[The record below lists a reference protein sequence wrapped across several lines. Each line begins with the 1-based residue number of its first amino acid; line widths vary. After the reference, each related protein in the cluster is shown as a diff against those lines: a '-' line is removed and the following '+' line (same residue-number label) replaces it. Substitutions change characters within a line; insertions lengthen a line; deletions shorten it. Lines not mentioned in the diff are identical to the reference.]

1 MMADLAVILLAAG
14 ESRRMGSKN
23 KLLLEFDGEAL
34 LRRSARM
41 LAALPGADVTV
52 VLGHAADQAAA
63 VISDLD
69 VTTTINP
76 AFADGQRGSV
86 FHGLSHAGPASAYLV
101 TPADMPR
108 LEGADC
114 TALLHAHATA
124 PQGSITV
131 PMRHDSGGVT
141 RGNPVVLTPDARDRV
156 ISGGI
161 NLGCR
166 GLLDSQPERINMF
179 ATRSHGF
186 FTDIDTPEAYRAEI
200 GVLAARSGHSIP
212 KEHPHGIN

>member
-1 MMADLAVILLAAG
+1 MADLAVILLAAG

-124 PQGSITV
+124 HPSA
-131 PMRHDSGGVT
+131 S
-141 RGNPVVLTPDARDRV
+141 LTP
-156 ISGGI
+156 
-161 NLGCR
+161 
-166 GLLDSQPERINMF
+166 
-179 ATRSHGF
+179 
-186 FTDIDTPEAYRAEI
+186 
-200 GVLAARSGHSIP
+200 AAREKLPSHSRR
-212 KEHPHGIN
+212 